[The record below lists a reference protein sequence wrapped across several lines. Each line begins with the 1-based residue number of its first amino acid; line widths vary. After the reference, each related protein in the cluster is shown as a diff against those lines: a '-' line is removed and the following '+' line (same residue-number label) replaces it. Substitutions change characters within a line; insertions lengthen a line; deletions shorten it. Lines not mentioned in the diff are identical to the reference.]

1 MAPTSDNPS
10 ELTHP
15 SMRQEDQ
22 DVAQQML
29 DENPEVIGP
38 PGYASPD
45 PETSK
50 GRLVPIEDH
59 PLQLS
64 EDYGQS
70 VPMTADV
77 TAPPPGFGDDAASGG
92 HTSVPDDLD
101 LVTQDELK
109 EMAKARDLPVSG
121 TKAELA
127 ERIKEHDENPDA
139 GDNGDEDDD

>member
-1 MAPTSDNPS
+1 
-10 ELTHP
+10 
-15 SMRQEDQ
+15 MRQEDQ

-45 PETSK
+45 PETGK

-59 PLQLS
+59 PLELS
-64 EDYGQS
+64 EDYGAS

-77 TAPPPGFGDDAASGG
+77 TAPPPGFGDDAAGG
-92 HTSVPDDLD
+92 KHTSVPDDLD
-101 LVTQDELK
+101 LIQQGELK

-121 TKAELA
+121 TKKELA
-127 ERIKEHDENPDA
+127 DRIAEYDKNPPA
-139 GDNGDEDDD
+139 DNGDEDDD